1 MLPLIRVNCDVLR
14 VLCSNIV
21 CLLQPSPV
29 QALGYKKC
37 LGLSADQTMY
47 KAIIPGFSIYH
58 TVHMPRVMLRL
69 LWPDIC
75 LSVHCK
81 LVFD

>member
-1 MLPLIRVNCDVLR
+1 VTSSE
-14 VLCSNIV
+14 CSVVILSV
-21 CLLQPSPV
+21 SCSPV
-29 QALGYKKC
+29 QALGYKKS